1 MAAPEPEIREAA
13 KNVLVSSDWFISEP
27 ILIGLFR
34 YHLAKMVAW
43 HMKMQMQHFWPRRWV
58 ILPWLLIVTIW
69 VLPYKPYCMTNH
81 NHVISSRDHLSEF
94 KQKTF
99 NIVTYFQINIL
110 FHDAYDTLNI
120 LLYSINLF
128 FSVLE
133 MPQYDL
139 KTQFGPENDLNTP
152 NFGQN
157 SPICINNGCNCLV
170 EFLGSICFRRQ
181 NKPILDQNG
190 RCFRLT
196 EW

>member
-128 FSVLE
+128 FLCPANAQLWPKNTLRSVKW
-133 MPQYDL
+133 PQYSRIRP
-139 KTQFGPENDLNTP
+139 K
-152 NFGQN
+152 
-157 SPICINNGCNCLV
+157 
-170 EFLGSICFRRQ
+170 
-181 NKPILDQNG
+181 
-190 RCFRLT
+190 LT
-196 EW
+196 D